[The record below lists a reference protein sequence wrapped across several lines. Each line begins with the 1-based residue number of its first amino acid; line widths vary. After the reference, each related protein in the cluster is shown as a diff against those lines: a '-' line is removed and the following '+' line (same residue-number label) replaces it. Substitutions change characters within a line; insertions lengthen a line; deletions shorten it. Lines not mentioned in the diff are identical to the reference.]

1 MAQHQ
6 IINASLE
13 FLIKFFFLPQFSKTG
28 STNTYLIK
36 YEPATKI
43 LMFRK
48 NPKYAIGRE
57 TLIFRRLEKNW

>member
-6 IINASLE
+6 IINASSE

-28 STNTYLIK
+28 STTTYVIK
-36 YEPATKI
+36 YAPATRI

>member
-28 STNTYLIK
+28 STNTYVIK
-36 YEPATKI
+36 YEPATKT

-57 TLIFRRLEKNW
+57 TLSFRRLEKNW